1 MLTFLNAP
9 VPVWL
14 LLVTWLTLILWLR
27 SQLLKRPGGA
37 VE

>member
-27 SQLLKRPGGA
+27 SQLLNR
-37 VE
+37 

>member
-9 VPVWL
+9 VPVWM
-14 LLVTWLTLILWLR
+14 LLVTWLTLIIWLR
-27 SQLLKRPGGA
+27 SQLLKRPEGA